1 MKVKMTDFRNKF
13 SNQPD
18 FNFSPEGKRLL
29 EIVLE
34 KDDASEEGKVSY
46 WLEFFSLFIGRAFWL
61 VETFK
66 ARAQL
71 ESALRDRKIAISL
84 KRLIDGDPKQE
95 RVKKTALIGWPIRA
109 EFS

>member
-1 MKVKMTDFRNKF
+1 MKVKITDFRNKL
-13 SNQPD
+13 SNQQD

-95 RVKKTALIGWPIRA
+95 KVKKTALIGWPIRG